1 MEARRLKSLPEEVL
15 VARFCAEGSREY
27 LSELFLRY
35 RYLVY
40 GVCLKYLNDREAAK
54 DSVMQIFE
62 KLLVSLRG
70 QEVRNFGSWL
80 YVMSKNHCLMQLRSE
95 KAFRERNR
103 KWTEEQEKIVE
114 SEFSLHPFNN
124 NDPELVRRL
133 AECIE
138 KLREEQKL
146 CIRLFYYE
154 DLCYREIAE
163 KTQTDENKVKSSLQN
178 GKRNLKLCLESN
190 HD

>member
-1 MEARRLKSLPEEVL
+1 MVANELKSLPEEIL
-15 VARFCAEGSREY
+15 IARFCANGNREY

-40 GVCLKYLNDREAAK
+40 GVCLKYLKDREAAK
-54 DSVMQIFE
+54 DAVMQIFE
-62 KLLVSLRG
+62 KLVTALPG
-70 QEVRNFGSWL
+70 QEVRNFASWL
-80 YVMSKNHCLMQLRSE
+80 FVMSKNHCLMQLRSE
-95 KAFRERNR
+95 KAFYERNR
-103 KWTEEQEKIVE
+103 KWSDEQEKIVE

-124 NDPELVRRL
+124 NDPELILRL

-154 DLCYREIAE
+154 DLCYREIAG
-163 KTQTDENKVKSSLQN
+163 KIHIDENKVKSSLQN
-178 GKRNLKLCLESN
+178 GKRNLKLCLERN